1 MASLLEYI
9 QGADLPDA
17 AITWLDRNG
26 SVIDFSSGYT
36 FSLKIGTPGQTAL
49 LSKSSGFTG
58 AATSPNLTI
67 AWATSGELN
76 TIAAGVYSGQ
86 IKATRNSDSKDRF
99 MPFEIKISAAI
110 S

>member
-1 MASLLEYI
+1 MAYLEYI

-17 AITWLDRNG
+17 AITWRDRNN
-26 SVIDFSSGYT
+26 SIIDFSSGHT

-49 LSKSSGFTG
+49 LTKSTGFTG
-58 AATSPNLTI
+58 AATSPNLTV

-76 TIAAGVYSGQ
+76 TLTAGTYSGQ

-99 MPFEIKISAAI
+99 LPFEIKILPAI
-110 S
+110 T